1 MCSVDLKGLVEQNK
15 HNFIP
20 PTSRMT
26 NYVVLKFGNHTDPTV
41 SYESYFFNTSAAIEE
56 LRYLRFTSISTLLV
70 SFGLCDSLNCL

>member
-41 SYESYFFNTSAAIEE
+41 SLNLTFFNTSAAMEE
-56 LRYLRFTSISTLLV
+56 LRCTSISTLLV
-70 SFGLCDSLNCL
+70 SLVCVILNMAGN